1 MANLNERAVVTTIG
15 SRVKHD
21 ARGTASFD
29 WAVSTG
35 VLRATSKDKLIDAL
49 TGTHLALT
57 DDLKMLRA
65 IAANAGYDPYNRGR

>member
-1 MANLNERAVVTTIG
+1 MANLNESTVVTTIG
-15 SRVKHD
+15 RRVKHD

-29 WAVSTG
+29 WEVSTG
-35 VLRATSKDKLIDAL
+35 VLRTMSKDNLLDAL
-49 TGTHLALT
+49 TGTHLALA